1 MGKSITFEYE
11 EKKYTLEFNRKSV
24 ERLERSGFVLDEI
37 SSKPLVMIPMLFYGA
52 LYMHHKG
59 ITQEFASKILDDTK
73 DVKGLVGVLVDMY
86 SEPVMS
92 LIGDEADEAKNVS
105 WAAN

>member
-37 SSKPLVMIPMLFYGA
+37 SSKPLVMIPMLFHGA
-52 LYMHHKG
+52 FYMHHKG

-92 LIGDEADEAKNVS
+92 LIDDEVDEAKNVS
-105 WAAN
+105 WAVN

>member
-37 SSKPLVMIPMLFYGA
+37 SSKPLVMIPMLFHGA
-52 LYMHHKG
+52 FYMHHKG
-59 ITQEFASKILDDTK
+59 HYAGVYKQDTGRHK
-73 DVKGLVGVLVDMY
+73 RCKGSCRRSGRYVL
-86 SEPVMS
+86 EPVLS
-92 LIGDEADEAKNVS
+92 LIDDEVDEAKNVS
-105 WAAN
+105 WAVN

>member
-37 SSKPLVMIPMLFYGA
+37 SSKPLVMIPMLFHGA
-52 LYMHHKG
+52 FYMHHKG
-59 ITQEFASKILDDTK
+59 VTQEFTSKILDDTK

-92 LIGDEADEAKNVS
+92 LIDDEVDEAKNVS
-105 WAAN
+105 WAVN